1 MKKKTNSVDM
11 VLNIGGWYT
20 SPDFPSESELIKR
33 KAKIKGERKKKPN
46 TVGTVPTPDRQFV
59 GRPLTHEYMPAHF
72 PGLISYKWLHWN
84 HTNLCIVR
92 NDKKLLKS
100 LKEMTRS
107 GFNLNFLNIA
117 ISYIN
122 ILYFYL

>member
-46 TVGTVPTPDRQFV
+46 TVEQFQH
-59 GRPLTHEYMPAHF
+59 P
-72 PGLISYKWLHWN
+72 IDN
-84 HTNLCIVR
+84 
-92 NDKKLLKS
+92 S
-100 LKEMTRS
+100 LEDP
-107 GFNLNFLNIA
+107 
-117 ISYIN
+117 
-122 ILYFYL
+122 

>member
-1 MKKKTNSVDM
+1 LVDDIHLQISQANEKWINKKKSQNK
-11 VLNIGGWYT
+11 GG
-20 SPDFPSESELIKR
+20 
-33 KAKIKGERKKKPN
+33 KKTKTKPN

-59 GRPLTHEYMPAHF
+59 GRPLTHEYMTAHF

-107 GFNLNFLNIA
+107 GFNLNFLNIT
-117 ISYIN
+117 ISCIN